1 VRPKILISEMAT
13 RSLPRPFEAR
23 PLRRDT
29 VGRVRTGSIVLV
41 GLALLAAAPGCGG
54 SSGGSSDCP
63 LSTMTCGTILTEYE
77 LAMIEPLVTDYNTTE
92 TLPCSF
98 SLESNAGGIFQAFCG
113 GAALLTSQIDTTMA
127 AYPTATF
134 TETDTVGM
142 KSWEILVG
150 DPMGVG
156 SFAEVSALT
165 TNGKYVFNV
174 STESAASDIV
184 ATRQLAAAID
194 THLSA
199 H

>member
-1 VRPKILISEMAT
+1 MIGQREPPY
-13 RSLPRPFEAR
+13 R
-23 PLRRDT
+23 
-29 VGRVRTGSIVLV
+29 GRVRTGSIVLA

-54 SSGGSSDCP
+54 SSGGSSDCTQA
-63 LSTMTCGTILTEYE
+63 LSTMMCGTILTEYE

-92 TLPCSF
+92 TLPCMF
-98 SLESNAGGIFQAFCG
+98 GLESNAGGIFQAFCG
-113 GAALLTSQIDTTMA
+113 GAELLTSQINTTMA

-165 TNGKYVFNV
+165 TNGNYVFNV

-184 ATRQLAAAID
+184 ATRQLAAAIN